1 MLVKR
6 EIHWIFSVFDRTRM
20 KALSGQAE
28 EREKTGAAAERRG
41 YGFGAASPEAAPSGA
56 AASGAA
62 LGGGF
67 GRRKAPIPEST
78 DGLPPR
84 AVAND
89 RGPRL
94 HAPDGEIEPAM
105 TFSLR
110 GAHDSGGAHH
120 DNQHALPVA
129 SDDLAHALLTWLQG
143 ELRRGRNPQHET
155 VLCALGAL
163 AGYAAQ
169 QAIRET
175 LVKPGKLTLDQ
186 AFVVIE
192 TRSGEV
198 FFFGDLLNEIIVDK
212 HGLRG
217 ESSASIWKVV
227 AEGGH
232 EAGAINLPDVT
243 DMIKYCAATAGHEE
257 FGIPRVPDAHMP
269 ELLPREALSRFWP
282 AARRKLAGREP
293 MSWPLHLAMAARM
306 LIVDLKGAIR
316 PDIAVGIVME
326 AAVSMSKIDP
336 VTLPKE

>member
-1 MLVKR
+1 
-6 EIHWIFSVFDRTRM
+6 M

-28 EREKTGAAAERRG
+28 EREKTGAASERRG
-41 YGFGAASPEAAPSGA
+41 YGFA
-56 AASGAA
+56 AASSEAA
-62 LGGGF
+62 STGGF

-78 DGLPPR
+78 DGLAPR

-89 RGPRL
+89 RGP
-94 HAPDGEIEPAM
+94 HATGIEPA
-105 TFSLR
+105 TSFGLR
-110 GAHDSGGAHH
+110 SAHDLAG
-120 DNQHALPVA
+120 DRHAVAVA
-129 SDDLAHALLTWLQG
+129 SDQLSNGLLAWLQG

-186 AFVVIE
+186 AFVVVE

-198 FFFGDLLNEIIVDK
+198 FFFGDLLNEIIVDT

-217 ESSASIWKVV
+217 EGNASIWKIVS
-227 AEGGH
+227 EGGY
-232 EAGAINLPDVT
+232 EAGAINLPDVI
-243 DMIKYCAATAGHEE
+243 DMIKHCAATAGHEE

-282 AARRKLAGREP
+282 AARRKLAGAEP
-293 MSWPLHLAMAARM
+293 MSWPLHLAMAART
-306 LIVDLKGAIR
+306 LIVDQKAAIR
-316 PDIAVGIVME
+316 PDIAVQIVME
-326 AAVSMSKIDP
+326 AAVPMSKIDP

>member
-6 EIHWIFSVFDRTRM
+6 EIHWIFVVFDRSRM
-20 KALSGQAE
+20 KVLSGQAE
-28 EREKTGAAAERRG
+28 EREKAGAAAERRG
-41 YGFGAASPEAAPSGA
+41 YGFGAASSETTS
-56 AASGAA
+56 S
-62 LGGGF
+62 GGF

-89 RGPRL
+89 RGPRT
-94 HAPDGEIEPAM
+94 HAQDGEIEPALS
-105 TFSLR
+105 FSLQ
-110 GAHDSGGAHH
+110 AVHDAAG
-120 DNQHALPVA
+120 NQHAVPVA
-129 SDDLAHALLTWLQG
+129 SDDRAHALLAWLQG

-175 LVKPGKLTLDQ
+175 LVKPGTLTLDQ

-217 ESSASIWKVV
+217 EGSATIWKIV
-227 AEGGH
+227 AAGGY
-232 EAGAINLPDVT
+232 EAGVINLPDIT
-243 DMIKYCAATAGHEE
+243 DMIKHCAATAGHEE

-282 AARRKLAGREP
+282 AARRKLAGAEP